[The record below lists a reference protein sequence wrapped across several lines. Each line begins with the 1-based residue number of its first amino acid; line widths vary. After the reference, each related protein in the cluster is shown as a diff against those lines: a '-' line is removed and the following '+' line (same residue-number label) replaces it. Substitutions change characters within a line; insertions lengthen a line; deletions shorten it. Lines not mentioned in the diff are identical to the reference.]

1 MARLK
6 FNESA
11 ELERTV
17 ASVLLKV
24 MEDVSPCPVL
34 VIDDLDGHL
43 EDGLKAAGFA
53 VTRWCRW
60 KVGERSAGAWP
71 GQPEVPFG
79 LVLMRLPRIKDA
91 FEMALHAA
99 ASVMAP
105 DGVLYVAGAN
115 DEGIKSST
123 TLISTVF
130 ADAQTVDTRK
140 HCRVVAARKPMTD
153 DLRQKLR
160 KWERDMDG
168 WMSYPGVFAKG
179 NVDDATALLI
189 ETLPGKILGSVLDFG
204 CGGGVIAH
212 AALRRGATIT
222 MLDADAIA
230 LEAAKQNV
238 DPATAILSD
247 GFREITGKF
256 DLILSNPPIHRGSKE
271 DYTVLRDLL
280 EKAPDY
286 LTKTGHLVFVVQRTV
301 PLKDMGARFAK
312 IEEIA
317 GDTRF
322 KVLKCSLKS
331 D

>member
-11 ELERTV
+11 ERERTV

-24 MEDVSPCPVL
+24 TETLEPCPVL

-43 EDGLKAAGFA
+43 EDGLRAAGFT

-60 KVGERSAGAWP
+60 KVGDRSASAWP
-71 GQPEVPFG
+71 AAAEVPFG

-99 ASVMAP
+99 ASVMAA

-123 TLISTVF
+123 TLIDTVF
-130 ADAQTVDTRK
+130 SDAQTVDTRK
-140 HCRVVAARKPMTD
+140 HCRVVAARKPITT
-153 DLRQKLR
+153 DLRKTLR

-179 NVDDATALLI
+179 NIDDATALLI
-189 ETLPGKILGSVLDFG
+189 GTLPEKILGSALDFG

-212 AALRRGATIT
+212 AALQRGAKIT

-238 DPATAILSD
+238 DPATAVLSD
-247 GFREITGKF
+247 GFQEIVGKF
-256 DLILSNPPIHRGSKE
+256 EMILSNPPIHRGAKE

-280 EKAPDY
+280 EKAPDH
-286 LTKTGHLVFVVQRTV
+286 LTKDGQLVFVVQRTV
-301 PLKDMGARFAK
+301 PLKGMGARFTK

-317 GDTRF
+317 GNTRF
-322 KVLKCSLKS
+322 KVLKCTLKAN
-331 D
+331 